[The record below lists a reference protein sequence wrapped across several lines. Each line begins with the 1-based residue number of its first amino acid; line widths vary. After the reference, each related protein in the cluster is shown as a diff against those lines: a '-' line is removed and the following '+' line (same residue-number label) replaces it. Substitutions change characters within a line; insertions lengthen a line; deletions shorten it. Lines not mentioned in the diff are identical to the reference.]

1 MENTSYNP
9 NKMINKTIRDETI
22 KAPWKNTEK
31 QNYSQKWI
39 NMNAQKSNMTKGP
52 LRKVA
57 KVWRRKSEGQKEEV
71 CEPRIDVNI
80 ECPKHTEDQIKV
92 STLD

>member
-1 MENTSYNP
+1 
-9 NKMINKTIRDETI
+9 
-22 KAPWKNTEK
+22 
-31 QNYSQKWI
+31 
-39 NMNAQKSNMTKGP
+39 MNDQKSNMTKGL
-52 LRKVA
+52 LRKVE

-80 ECPKHTEDQIKV
+80 ECPKHTEDQTKV